1 MSPNSKKCRAEKA
14 SLPSF
19 TPLQAALKGLSQDQ
33 LIDIIQ
39 QLVDKHP
46 QLGEVSMFSTVISSC
61 VIKN

>member
-1 MSPNSKKCRAEKA
+1 MSPNSKKCRTEKP

-46 QLGEVSMFSTVISSC
+46 DLGEVSIFATVISSC
-61 VIKN
+61 VVKV